1 MKVNRK
7 TIAGIVCGLLAAVCM
22 LAYAS
27 GVRAEALGSREAAIA
42 HYGGDVVDVCVAT
55 RSMAA
60 GETIAESDV
69 VMREWLV
76 DFLPA
81 DAATDMSE
89 IVGQT
94 VVLPLVENE
103 PVSKGKVG
111 KPGSAVPV
119 PDGLCAVTVPSEDVL
134 AVGGA
139 LEGGSLVD
147 VYAANSSGVRLLGEG
162 VLVLET
168 STSGM
173 ASSQGTAMFGNAS
186 GRGAVSWVTL
196 AVTPESVE
204 ELIAASQTD
213 RLHFV
218 LPGSSIAEE
227 VSEGEGEK
235 LEGDGDDA

>member
-1 MKVNRK
+1 MKVSRK
-7 TIAGIVCGLLAAVCM
+7 TIAGIACGLLAAVCM
-22 LAYAS
+22 LVYAS

-42 HYGGDVVDVCVAT
+42 HYGGDVVEVCVAV
-55 RSMAA
+55 RSMGA
-60 GETIAESDV
+60 GETISESDV

-76 DFLPA
+76 DLLPA
-81 DAATDMSE
+81 DAATDASDV
-89 IVGQT
+89 VGQT

-103 PVSKGKVG
+103 PVSMDKIG

-147 VYAANSSGVRLLGEG
+147 VYAAGGSGVRLLGEG
-162 VLVLET
+162 ILVLET
-168 STSGM
+168 STSGA
-173 ASSQGTAMFGNAS
+173 ASTQGTALFGNAS
-186 GRGAVSWVTL
+186 GRGSVSWVTL

-204 ELIAASQTD
+204 ELIAASQAE

-218 LPGSSIAEE
+218 LPGASIAEGS
-227 VSEGEGEK
+227 SENDK
-235 LEGDGDDA
+235 VKPEGDEKDA

>member
-7 TIAGIVCGLLAAVCM
+7 TIVGIACGLLAAVCM
-22 LAYAS
+22 FVYAS

-42 HYGGDVVDVCVAT
+42 RYGGDVVEVCVAS

-60 GETIAESDV
+60 GETIADSDI

-76 DFLPA
+76 DLLPA
-81 DAATDMSE
+81 DAATDSSD

-103 PVSKGKVG
+103 PVSMDKIG

-147 VYAANSSGVRLLGEG
+147 IYAANASGVRLLGEG
-162 VLVLET
+162 ILVLET

-173 ASSQGTAMFGNAS
+173 SSQGAAMFGNAS
-186 GRGAVSWVTL
+186 GRGSVSWVTL

-204 ELIAASQTD
+204 ELISASQSD

-218 LPGSSIAEE
+218 LPGSSIADSSPEGTEE
-227 VSEGEGEK
+227 A
-235 LEGDGDDA
+235 EGDEADA